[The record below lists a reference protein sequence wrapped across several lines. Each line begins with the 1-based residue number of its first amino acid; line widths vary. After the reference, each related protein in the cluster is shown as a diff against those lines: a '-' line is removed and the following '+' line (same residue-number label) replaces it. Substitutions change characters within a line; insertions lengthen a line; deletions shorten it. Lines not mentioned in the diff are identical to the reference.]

1 MAPIA
6 GEDYP
11 GSYAELRAWFDEDWK
26 CLDYLDWLRWPQGFV
41 CPRCARAGGWRGSDG
56 RRRCAGC
63 DRRVSATAGTIFDST
78 RTPLTIW
85 FSVAWQMTSG
95 KLGVSA
101 VHVQRE
107 MGLGS
112 YQTAWAMLHRYRSVM
127 VRPGRDRLCGDVEVD
142 ESYLGGPESGVGG
155 RGALG
160 KVLLAG
166 AVERGPKRGFGRAR
180 LALIPDVSAASLRAF
195 LVDNVEPGA
204 CVITDGWRSYPA
216 ATRELYEHR
225 ATTVSGSGLAAHE
238 VLPAVH
244 TVFSLVK
251 RWVMGTLQ
259 GSVSAEHLPAYLDE
273 WVFRFNRRRSRSRG
287 LLFHRLL
294 AQAAAS
300 DTLTYDQL
308 RKAGRTRS
316 APPLPPAARALPRS
330 LDLGHVGLPWRS
342 SDRA

>member
-1 MAPIA
+1 
-6 GEDYP
+6 
-11 GSYAELRAWFDEDWK
+11 
-26 CLDYLDWLRWPQGFV
+26 
-41 CPRCARAGGWRGSDG
+41 
-56 RRRCAGC
+56 
-63 DRRVSATAGTIFDST
+63 
-78 RTPLTIW
+78 
-85 FSVAWQMTSG
+85 
-95 KLGVSA
+95 
-101 VHVQRE
+101 
-107 MGLGS
+107 
-112 YQTAWAMLHRYRSVM
+112 MLHRYRSVM
-127 VRPGRDRLCGDVEVD
+127 VCPGRDRLCGDVEVD
-142 ESYLGGPESGVGG
+142 ESYLGGPEAGMGG

-225 ATTVSGSGLAAHE
+225 ATTVSGSELAAHE

-273 WVFRFNRRRSRSRG
+273 WVRHEA
-287 LLFHRLL
+287 LLDR
-294 AQAAAS
+294 
-300 DTLTYDQL
+300 
-308 RKAGRTRS
+308 AGCET
-316 APPLPPAARALPRS
+316 PPL
-330 LDLGHVGLPWRS
+330 GCRS
-342 SDRA
+342 SLVKLRAA